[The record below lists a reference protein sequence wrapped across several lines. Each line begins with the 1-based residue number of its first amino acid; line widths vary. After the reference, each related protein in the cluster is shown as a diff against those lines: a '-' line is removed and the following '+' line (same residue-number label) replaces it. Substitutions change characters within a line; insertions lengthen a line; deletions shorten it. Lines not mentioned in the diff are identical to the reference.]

1 MGSSLDTFITVS
13 IALLGFIL
21 GAIVLLIYQSGKN
34 VSKRLEK
41 NSEKENAILK
51 DQINKLL
58 LQGKGNGGE
67 VDTRS
72 YDKIVGEI
80 E

>member
-1 MGSSLDTFITVS
+1 MENEEKQQEVVEENEVTLQSVMEELK
-13 IALLGFIL
+13 AL
-21 GAIVLLIYQSGKN
+21 SGKF
-34 VSKRLEK
+34 E